1 MKSSPILAAA
11 ALFARGALSTCSLAG
26 SLAGRTCEWQ
36 GTSPACGEA
45 EAGLELGK
53 DTAGGGQLVAWTRD
67 HSWSELFDLGSE
79 GVSDDGFDLYKAV
92 LPCAE
97 QYGAVCLGGYKRLVC
112 KGEKVRSRRDTQT
125 EGHRVSKSRTR
136 FLKRRSTPSTRPVR
150 PVPKATASA

>member
-112 KGEKVRSRRDTQT
+112 KGEKVRS
-125 EGHRVSKSRTR
+125 
-136 FLKRRSTPSTRPVR
+136 
-150 PVPKATASA
+150 